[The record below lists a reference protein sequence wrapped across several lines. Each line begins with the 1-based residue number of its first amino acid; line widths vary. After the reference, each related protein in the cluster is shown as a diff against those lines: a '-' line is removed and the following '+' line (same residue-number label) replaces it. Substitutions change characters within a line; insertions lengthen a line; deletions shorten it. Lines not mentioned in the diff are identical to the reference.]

1 MIDDFRLRVFE
12 TVCRKKSF
20 TAAAKEL
27 GVTQPA
33 VSQQISELERLIG
46 KTLFQRLPNSVVLN
60 ENGELFRTYAHQIL
74 HWYDVANAAFSKNGL
89 KPKEVELEN
98 GKTIQIWSC
107 GDDIHLNLKD

>member
-12 TVCRKKSF
+12 TVCRKSSF

-33 VSQQISELERLIG
+33 ISQQISELERLIG
-46 KTLFQRLPNSVVLN
+46 KTLFQRLPNSVALN
-60 ENGELFRTYAHQIL
+60 ENGEVFRTYARQIL
-74 HWYDVANAAFSKNGL
+74 HWYDVANTAFSKNGL

-98 GKTIQIWSC
+98 GKIIQIWSC